1 MGRRIPW
8 LVLVTAI
15 PATVLIV
22 AGFLGA
28 TPHGFPTFLGGVALL
43 AAADLVERRVR
54 AG

>member
-28 TPHGFPTFLGGVALL
+28 TPVGVLTFVDGVALI
-43 AAADLVERRVR
+43 AVADLVERRR
-54 AG
+54 RTG